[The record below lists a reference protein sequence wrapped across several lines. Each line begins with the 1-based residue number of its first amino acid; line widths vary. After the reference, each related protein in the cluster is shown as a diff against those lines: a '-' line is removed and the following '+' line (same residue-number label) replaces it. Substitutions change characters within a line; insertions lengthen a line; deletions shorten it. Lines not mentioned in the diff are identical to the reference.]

1 MLLRNHFHGPHF
13 LLSPCPSL
21 IFYRNKTLCGLDTSN
36 SYPTQVTIEPLTIVR
51 SPRGARRFWVSIGS
65 QSRRL
70 LISASRGS
78 KIWFPESI
86 YARRTGKRRQSG
98 ANQHFKRNTV
108 GTDRRLLSCS
118 SRRCVCPRCGYNCDW
133 SRRQD
138 RRRGRCVCAGGSGPQ
153 EH

>member
-21 IFYRNKTLCGLDTSN
+21 SSYRNKTLCGLDTSN
-36 SYPTQVTIEPLTIVR
+36 SYLTQVTIELLTIVR
-51 SPRGARRFWVSIGS
+51 STRGAQGFCVSIGS

-86 YARRTGKRRQSG
+86 YARKRENGGKVERI
-98 ANQHFKRNTV
+98 
-108 GTDRRLLSCS
+108 
-118 SRRCVCPRCGYNCDW
+118 
-133 SRRQD
+133 
-138 RRRGRCVCAGGSGPQ
+138 
-153 EH
+153 

>member
-13 LLSPCPSL
+13 VLLLCRSL
-21 IFYRNKTLCGLDTSN
+21 SFYRDKTLCGLDTSN

-51 SPRGARRFWVSIGS
+51 SPRGARGFWVSIGS

-98 ANQHFKRNTV
+98 ANQNFKRNTV
-108 GTDRRLLSCS
+108 GTDCRLLSCGS
-118 SRRCVCPRCGYNCDW
+118 CGCVCPRCGYNRDW
-133 SRRQD
+133 SRWQD
-138 RRRGRCVCAGGSGPQ
+138 RRRRRCVRAGGSDPQ